1 MSQTPNNKPARL
13 PLRHPPTF
21 FWEFLKHPLQIGS
34 VIPSSRFLEQRLVK
48 TAGIASARTIVE
60 LGAGTGGTTRAILRA
75 MPLDARLLSIE
86 INAHFY
92 RLLKGIEDQRLIAH
106 FGNACDLRELLSSCG
121 LGAADA
127 IISGIPF
134 STMSRSVGAEIL
146 ATIASALSP
155 KGRFVAY
162 QVRDRIASLCEPS
175 LGTPQVELEL
185 LNVPPIRV
193 FAWEK
198 PDVYAEA
205 EPAAAASYLQWRP
218 SEVMHSRQ
226 DGS

>member
-1 MSQTPNNKPARL
+1 MPNKKSASL

-34 VIPSSRFLEQRLVK
+34 LIPSSRFLEQRLVK
-48 TAGIASARTIVE
+48 TAGIASGRTIVE

-75 MPLDARLLSIE
+75 MSPNARLLSIE

-92 RLLKGIEDQRLIAH
+92 RLLKGIRDPRLIAH
-106 FGNACDLRELLSSCG
+106 YGNACELQELLSRYG
-121 LGAADA
+121 LDAADA

-134 STMSRSVGAEIL
+134 STMSRSAGTDIL
-146 ATIASALSP
+146 AAIASALSP

-162 QVRDRIASLCEPS
+162 QVSNRIASLCEPA

-185 LNVPPIRV
+185 FNIPPIRV

-198 PDVYAEA
+198 PDVYTDAA
-205 EPAAAASYLQWRP
+205 HAAPASCLQWRP
-218 SEVMHSRQ
+218 SEVMNSRQ
-226 DGS
+226 DGT